1 MGRKPQCGPT
11 GAHPHRAE
19 GASARAVKTR
29 SIDDRELTNE
39 TARKPFQPETGRML
53 GGQIVGV
60 EGAANRID
68 VLATAIWSEL
78 AVAEVRPATD

>member
-1 MGRKPQCGPT
+1 
-11 GAHPHRAE
+11 
-19 GASARAVKTR
+19 
-29 SIDDRELTNE
+29 
-39 TARKPFQPETGRML
+39 ML